1 MTNALKSA
9 SKADELSIMDPHC
22 WQNDA
27 SALMKFVYS
36 EVHASFV
43 EKPHTA
49 SLLGVGAK
57 ILYQAF
63 REDLGVP
70 FHLGFA
76 EHSTAESSTLNDRDK
91 KTIGSWITIIYEA
104 VRSARLHGPIIATL
118 KTRLL
123 RH

>member
-9 SKADELSIMDPHC
+9 SKADELSIMDLHC
-22 WQNDA
+22 WHNDA
-27 SALMKFVYS
+27 NALMKSVYS
-36 EVHASFV
+36 EVHTSFV

-76 EHSTAESSTLNDRDK
+76 EHSTAECSTLNDHDK
-91 KTIGSWITIIYEA
+91 ETIGSWISIIYEA
-104 VRSARLHGPIIATL
+104 VHSARFYSPIIAML
-118 KTRLL
+118 KTCLL